1 MRGVQGTRWRS
12 ALAAALA
19 AGALG
24 PARPARAD
32 TFLIQSG
39 QDSSPYAFLPGLPRG
54 FYNTAYAFTLLD
66 AGQDHSFEYYL
77 RFDLPPELLEP
88 GVEIEYAYAFVYYG
102 FDYNLFGDFS
112 DEIGEILCH
121 EVLEPWSQTSLTW
134 NNRPAIGTWF
144 DAREEILNRG
154 SYWCDV
160 TEVLRG
166 WIAHPGTNHGIA
178 LTSGLPRVIGFYT
191 FDDGVVSPN
200 LKPSLLVETVPLP
213 EPGVASGLGAG
224 GLLLLAL
231 ARRRARRSAPT
242 HISNRSPS

>member
-1 MRGVQGTRWRS
+1 MRLRS
-12 ALAAALA
+12 VLAAALA
-19 AGALG
+19 AGAVG
-24 PARPARAD
+24 SAAPMRAD

-39 QDSSPYAFLPGLPRG
+39 EDSSPYAFIPGLPRG
-54 FYNTAYAFTLLD
+54 FLNTAYAFTLLD
-66 AGQDHSFEYYL
+66 DGQDHSFEYYI

-88 GVEIEYAYAFVYYG
+88 GVEVEHAYAFVYYG
-102 FDYNLFGDFS
+102 FDYVLFGDYS
-112 DEIGEILCH
+112 DEVGEILCH
-121 EVLEPWSQTSLTW
+121 EVLEPWSQASLTW
-134 NNRPAIGTWF
+134 NNRPAIATHF

-166 WIAHPGTNHGIA
+166 WIADPSTHHGIA
-178 LTSGLPRVIGFYT
+178 LTSSLPRVIGFYA

-213 EPGVASGLGAG
+213 EPGVASGVGAG

-231 ARRRARRSAPT
+231 ARRRSRFHTIPRS
-242 HISNRSPS
+242 SQ